1 MTAQP
6 EEQLLRVRQWMEKAD
21 HDLQNAEHT
30 LTLHDDDCP
39 FDTVCFHAQQCA
51 EKYLKGWLV
60 YRNVDFPRTHD
71 LVVLARQAEGAGLRG
86 TSLGDVQPLN
96 RYTIEARYPG
106 DWEPIER
113 PEAEQAV
120 TLARRL
126 RAAVRALF
134 SPGVLPGKE

>member
-1 MTAQP
+1 MNGQP
-6 EEQLLRVRQWMEKAD
+6 EERLRLVRQWVEKAD

-30 LTLHDDDCP
+30 LTLHDDECP

-60 YRNVDFPRTHD
+60 YHDVDFPRTHD
-71 LVVLARQAEGAGLRG
+71 LVILLRLADGAGLRG
-86 TSLGDVQPLN
+86 ASLGDVQPLN

-113 PEAEQAV
+113 PEAEEAV
-120 TLARRL
+120 TLAHRVVT
-126 RAAVRALF
+126 AVRSLL
-134 SPGVLPGKE
+134 PRNVLKGEE